1 MTRFHQIVWLG
12 KFAVTAL
19 SALLLCISITP
30 LVGVPL
36 GNQPLNT
43 ASEAPPELI
52 AYATKPTPRYV
63 IVGTSLSRRLK
74 SEFFLPLEVQNLA
87 IPGRS
92 SSTGLEIITSY
103 PTLPPL
109 IFIETN
115 VMQWDI
121 DKEFAANFSYK
132 SRPEFHIARPI
143 RSLIDYFAAPR
154 TRTKANRQQQTVDE
168 AILAKPPAEY
178 DNKVYVERAMKDWSG
193 NAADVVI
200 KSNVEF
206 LSRMVDAV
214 EARGSKVYFFEL
226 PLAPGMADTDQAKTT
241 RGEFR
246 KKYSDPSRWLVP
258 RYQVDQLRFGDH
270 AHLDERSALIVARAM
285 LSEIVLLHSQSL
297 SK

>member
-30 LVGVPL
+30 LVGVPAE
-36 GNQPLNT
+36 NPNT
-43 ASEAPPELI
+43 ASEAAPELI
-52 AYATKPTPRYV
+52 AYATEPTPRYV

-74 SEFFLPLEVQNLA
+74 PEFFLPLELQNLA
-87 IPGRS
+87 VPGRS
-92 SSTGLEIITSY
+92 SSTGLEIVASY

-121 DKEFAANFSYK
+121 DKEFAAKFSYK

-143 RSLIDYFAAPR
+143 RSLVDYFAAPR
-154 TRTKANRQQQTVDE
+154 TKTKANRQQPVDE
-168 AILAKPPAEY
+168 AILARPPAEY

-193 NAADVVI
+193 HAADAVI
-200 KSNVEF
+200 KSNVES
-206 LSRMVDAV
+206 LSRMVEAV

-246 KKYSDPSRWLVP
+246 KKYSDASRWLEP
-258 RYQVDQLRFGDH
+258 HYQADQLRFGDH

-285 LSEIVLLHSQSL
+285 LWDIVLLQTQSHS
-297 SK
+297 K